1 MAPWI
6 FSAGPPAALTAEP
19 ATPLP
24 HLKTLATA
32 TNPKK
37 QLEVST
43 TPMSI
48 LDQSPAAAATRMFDL
63 AKVEARKSKRVRNPS
78 AAKRRMKLALPSPLA
93 ARILPATLAPVM
105 APKQVAPA
113 AAEPPLSASI
123 TW

>member
-6 FSAGPPAALTAEP
+6 FSAAPPPALTAEP
-19 ATPLP
+19 AIPLP

-32 TNPKK
+32 TNLKK
-37 QLEVST
+37 QVEVST

-48 LDQSPAAAATRMFDL
+48 LDQSPAAAPTRMVDL
-63 AKVEARKSKRVRNPS
+63 AKVEARKSKRIRNPS
-78 AAKRRMKLALPSPLA
+78 AARLRMKLALPSSPA

>member
-6 FSAGPPAALTAEP
+6 FSAAPPAALTAEP
-19 ATPLP
+19 AIPLP

-32 TNPKK
+32 TNLKK
-37 QLEVST
+37 QVST

-48 LDQSPAAAATRMFDL
+48 LDQSPAAAATRMFDQ
-63 AKVEARKSKRVRNPS
+63 AKVEARKSKQVRIPPG
-78 AAKRRMKLALPSPLA
+78 AKFRTKLALPSSLA
-93 ARILPATLAPVM
+93 ARILPAILAPVM
-105 APKQVAPA
+105 APKQPAPA